1 MAQNFEPII
10 SENFN
15 GGVVTSIEPVL
26 LKLNELQAG
35 RNIRYSK
42 AGGFSN
48 RPGYELV
55 SLANFAES
63 TGIQGAYATDSE
75 IFFVCNGKIFVTL
88 EDLSNAFE
96 IYSGMDTTELVNF
109 LEVGGNLYAFNG
121 VDELKKIDIS
131 TIATALVAGVSASL
145 TVSVG
150 AGWKFPTTG
159 DVLVVTSSGADTI
172 TVTARTNDI
181 LTITAA
187 TVSNDAAIGSKIY
200 RIESIADSLANV
212 RFKAG
217 VEFQGRFLAAV
228 PTGKSGSVFLPNVL
242 LQSRIATATNPD
254 LFHDFVGSGAGA
266 TPVGDQGA
274 ITGLFK
280 TKSYVV
286 IRKQSSTFLVTG
298 FDSTTGAPNIEP
310 LTGAY
315 GGVGIFSDTL
325 VGDQLLGFTG
335 REIKQLGEQVGLN
348 NVTPSINPQFDD
360 KIYNFLRDLDEDQ
373 SDAVFHFN
381 PAQRLA
387 KLWVNSG
394 GSRVAI
400 VYDDKIDAWGFD
412 YNKPASCAVVYKGET
427 FWGHQTEAKL
437 FQDEIAYDDNGE
449 DIDYLA
455 TTFATNASSPRLSK
469 YFQYLF
475 VKGRLGEATIVT
487 VKVYFDDVLVQQFE
501 LDASELISPA
511 GGTPIG
517 RNRIG
522 GGFIGSSSA
531 ATLAYDFKIEKLLK
545 KRKNV
550 GKMHIEFSCSGQG
563 QVFEISGIQI
573 EGTYS
578 KKFDKS
584 IRK

>member
-1 MAQNFEPII
+1 MAQPFESII
-10 SENFN
+10 SQNFN
-15 GGVVTSIEPVL
+15 GGVVTSVEPVL
-26 LKLNELQAG
+26 LKTSELQG
-35 RNIRYSK
+35 GVNIRYSK

-48 RPGYELV
+48 RPGYEL
-55 SLANFAES
+55 LALAGLSET
-63 TGIQGAYATDSE
+63 TGIQGIYATDSE

-96 IYSGMDTTELVNF
+96 IYSGMNATELVNW
-109 LEVGGNLYAFNG
+109 LEVNGNLYVFNG
-121 VDELKKIDIS
+121 IDELKKIDIS
-131 TIATALVAGVSASL
+131 TITTALTAAVSASV
-145 TVSVG
+145 TVSTG
-150 AGWKFPTTG
+150 AGWKFPVTG
-159 DVLVVTSSGADTI
+159 TVVVVTSLGADQI
-172 TVTARTNDI
+172 TNTARTNDV

-187 TVSNDAAIGSKIY
+187 TVSNNAAIGSKIY
-200 RIESIADSLANV
+200 AIESIPDALANV

-217 VEFQGRFLAAV
+217 VEFQGRFLAAI

-266 TPVGDQGA
+266 TPIGDQGP
-274 ITGLFK
+274 ITGVFK

-286 IRKQSSTFLVTG
+286 IRKASATFLVTG

-315 GGVGIFSDTL
+315 GGAGIFSDTL
-325 VGDQLLGFTG
+325 VGDQLVGFTG

-348 NVTPSINPQFDD
+348 NLTPSINPQFDD
-360 KIYNFLRDLDEDQ
+360 KIYNFLRDLDVDQ
-373 SDAVFHFN
+373 SDCIFHFN

-394 GSRVAI
+394 GSRVVV
-400 VYDDKIDAWGFD
+400 VYDDKIDAWAFD
-412 YNKPASCAVVYKGET
+412 FNKPASCVTTYKGET
-427 FWGHQTEAKL
+427 FWGHQTEAKI
-437 FQDEIAYDDNGE
+437 FQDEISYDDNGQ

-455 TTFATNASSPRLSK
+455 TTFSTNAGSPRLSK
-469 YFQYLF
+469 YFKYLF
-475 VKGRLGEATIVT
+475 IKGRLGENTIVT
-487 VKVYFDDVLVQQFE
+487 VKIYFDDVLTQQFD
-501 LDASELISPA
+501 LNAADLISA
-511 GGTPIG
+511 TGGTPIG

-522 GGFIGSSSA
+522 GSFLGSSSEGL
-531 ATLAYDFKIEKLLK
+531 LAYDFSIEKLLK

-550 GKMHIEFSCSGQG
+550 GKMYIEFSCSGQG
-563 QVFEISGIQI
+563 QVFEISGVQI

-578 KKFDKS
+578 QKFDKS